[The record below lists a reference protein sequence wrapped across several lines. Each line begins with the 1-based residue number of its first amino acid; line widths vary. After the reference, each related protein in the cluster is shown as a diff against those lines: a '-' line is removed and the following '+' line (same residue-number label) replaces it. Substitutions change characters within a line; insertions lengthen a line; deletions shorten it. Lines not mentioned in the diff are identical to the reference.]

1 MHELSVARNI
11 IETVEQNVPA
21 DERKSVKAVVLK
33 AGEFS
38 GVVTD
43 SLKFSWEAIVHGTP
57 LQGSELIIE
66 PVPFRLKC
74 NVCGSETGNV
84 YGLRECSEC
93 RSMDTNVIQGE
104 ELIISEIVLDDKT

>member
-11 IETVEQNVPA
+11 IETVEQHVPA
-21 DERKSVKAVVLK
+21 DERKNVKAVMLK
-33 AGEFS
+33 VGEFS

-43 SLKFSWEAIVHGTP
+43 SLKFSWEAIVNGTP
-57 LQGSELIIE
+57 LEGAELKIE

-74 NVCGSETGNV
+74 NTCGSETGNI
-84 YGLRECSEC
+84 YGLRECAEC

-104 ELIISEIVLDDKT
+104 ELIISEIVMEDNT